1 LIQEFVN
8 LNHGFSLTSKKVG
21 INGNI
26 NLYDYRNKEG
36 KSAYDRLNELVEET
50 GIRKILEDFIS
61 TDSYKEAAGKYQSGD
76 LTYKSQKIKIIEQQI
91 SKARKVAL
99 NILRQDKSFVSDS
112 GIIFGDAYVNDQQ
125 NSVKNETF
133 EDLLPL
139 K

>member
-1 LIQEFVN
+1 M
-8 LNHGFSLTSKKVG
+8 
-21 INGNI
+21 
-26 NLYDYRNKEG
+26 
-36 KSAYDRLNELVEET
+36 
-50 GIRKILEDFIS
+50 
-61 TDSYKEAAGKYQSGD
+61 
-76 LTYKSQKIKIIEQQI
+76 TYKRQKIKIIEQQI

-99 NILRQDKSFVSDS
+99 NILRQDESFVSDS